1 MDGQMLAALT
11 RRHES
16 ANVRIIRGGGE
27 GGEGIGIYTFYHNES
42 DVRLPPGEKRFHER
56 RTKFISVK

>member
-1 MDGQMLAALT
+1 MGGQMLTALT

-16 ANVRIIRGGGE
+16 ANVRIIRGGQVY
-27 GGEGIGIYTFYHNES
+27 IYTFYHNES